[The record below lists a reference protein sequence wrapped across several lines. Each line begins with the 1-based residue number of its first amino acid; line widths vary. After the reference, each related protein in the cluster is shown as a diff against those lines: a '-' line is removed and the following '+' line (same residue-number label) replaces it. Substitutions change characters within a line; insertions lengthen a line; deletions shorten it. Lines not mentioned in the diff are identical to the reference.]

1 MSPHHF
7 VGLFHWRGVLR
18 TSTTCPD
25 LFRIE
30 DLSLSL
36 SIATR
41 EIQNRRYSKKFYDN
55 NIFYDNIMI
64 MVISE

>member
-1 MSPHHF
+1 MSLGCF
-7 VGLFHWRGVLR
+7 IGVAFFAPLQHVQIF
-18 TSTTCPD
+18 SEQK
-25 LFRIE
+25 IS
-30 DLSLSL
+30 LSLSL

>member
-1 MSPHHF
+1 MSRSF
-7 VGLFHWRGVLR
+7 QNRR
-18 TSTTCPD
+18 S
-25 LFRIE
+25 
-30 DLSLSL
+30 LSLSL